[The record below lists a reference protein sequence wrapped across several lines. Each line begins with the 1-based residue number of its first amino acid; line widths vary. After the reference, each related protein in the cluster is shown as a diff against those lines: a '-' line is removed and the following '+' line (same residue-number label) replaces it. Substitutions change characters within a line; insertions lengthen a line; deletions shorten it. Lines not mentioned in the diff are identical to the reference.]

1 MDLLGAAELDSRTS
15 PPRHLPFGRP
25 GLMTSL
31 RELRGIMGAFSV
43 GSLAVGALALLWLA
57 LAAVIAVIAA
67 RRYRLAPNVLDTARA
82 HSRLLELIPSRPLVG
97 RAAGR
102 IEGAGSV

>member
-1 MDLLGAAELDSRTS
+1 MDLLRAAELDSRTS

-57 LAAVIAVIAA
+57 PAAGIAGIGAP
-67 RRYRLAPNVLDTARA
+67 RPSLAPNALGTSPP
-82 HSRLLELIPSRPLVG
+82 HSRPLLTLPSPPPLPPARG
-97 RAAGR
+97 PDHARQ
-102 IEGAGSV
+102 